1 MFTGAPCFNEF
12 VLHTNE
18 DPAPWN
24 QRLLDNKIVGGIDLS
39 FWYPELKNATLWCA
53 TEMVTRKQI
62 DSAANVL
69 AARA

>member
-1 MFTGAPCFNEF
+1 
-12 VLHTNE
+12 
-18 DPAPWN
+18 
-24 QRLLDNKIVGGIDLS
+24 LDNKIVGGIDLS
-39 FWYPELKNATLWCA
+39 YWYPELKNATLWCA